1 MKNWISKLFAGD
13 WGKLLIAAI
22 VGSALTATGLPP
34 AVIGTIAT
42 SAGNAVDSAADGLGQ
57 GAESE

>member
-1 MKNWISKLFAGD
+1 MKNWFKTLFAGD
-13 WGKLLIAAI
+13 WGKMLIAAI

-42 SAGNAVDSAADGLGQ
+42 SASNAVDSAVDGLG
-57 GAESE
+57 GEEE